1 MPGLYRPE
9 RHYLIRE
16 TLSTTAGGGM
26 QAMLRRASAFADY
39 YSTPVDFLTYGFQPN
54 FSKVAEELYES
65 GKMAAEVRVHNL
77 WDSLSATALEASS
90 ELFPGWPEIG
100 ALAEPS
106 GNAVPDGVMDS
117 GLQRI
122 IQHVEDSEIVESVDY
137 RRNDQSRFVSH
148 IRNGTAINAKSQ
160 VALLNP
166 DQRILKSWPNVT
178 EMFAW
183 LLTKVLGRENAV
195 IVVDHPAMAN
205 SIAKKGYLT
214 PNSVL
219 IKCYHS
225 NHSEEKAGVG
235 YGQLSKRHVDSLER
249 ADVFDANVFPSK
261 GQIQAAGAL
270 IGETT
275 DMWPI
280 GNIVESAE
288 GVAENEKHSP
298 NVGVLASRLVRAKNV
313 DHAIAAVR
321 LVNEERGD
329 GDMQTS
335 LSIFGV
341 GPDEERLE
349 RLIEE
354 SELYDQV
361 KLRGYTSD
369 IYNEFKKASFSILP
383 TVQEAFGLSIVE
395 SMICGCIPIVYDVPY
410 GPSEIITDGVDGFL
424 VPYGD
429 IQGLAECI
437 AKLRTMK
444 ACDLDQMRQAARE
457 RAKAYRSQQI
467 AEEWAH
473 AIDTAYTRKAG
484 RGKPKVS
491 ECFLELT
498 GTYSDLRRTGD
509 GEQSSILG
517 VELSSD
523 KRVTKR
529 AITGVRAFLSF
540 RGRQSNLRIRVP
552 GSLRMKRRGFWRRR
566 NSLVLRFELPLDELD
581 KAPREIVDIFAR
593 INDATTV
600 REFRL
605 RAQGVDIGAIRLPPG
620 LQAYK
625 TKGGYLSLR
634 KTPGSSSA

>member
-1 MPGLYRPE
+1 
-9 RHYLIRE
+9 
-16 TLSTTAGGGM
+16 M
-26 QAMLRRASAFADY
+26 QAMLRRASAFAEY
-39 YSTPVDFLTYGFQPN
+39 YGTSVDFLTYGFQPQM
-54 FSKVAEELYES
+54 SEVADQLYKT
-65 GKMAAEVRVHNL
+65 GKLAPEIRVQNL
-77 WDSLSATALEASS
+77 WDVLSTTALEPSS
-90 ELFPGWPEIG
+90 ELFPGWQKNRV
-100 ALAEPS
+100 LAEPS

-122 IQHVEDSEIVESVDY
+122 IQHVEDSETVESVDY

-148 IRNGTAINAKSQ
+148 IRNGTALNAKSQ
-160 VALLNP
+160 VALLNA
-166 DQRILKSWPNVT
+166 DRRILKSWPNVT

-205 SIAKKGYLT
+205 SIAKNGYLT

-219 IKCYHS
+219 VKCYHS

-288 GVAENEKHSP
+288 GDAENEEHSP
-298 NVGVLASRLVRAKNV
+298 NVGVLASRLVRGKNV
-313 DHAIAAVR
+313 DHAIEAVR
-321 LVNEERGD
+321 LVNEKRGY
-329 GDMQTS
+329 GDMHTS

-341 GPDEERLE
+341 GPDEERLQ

-361 KLRGYTSD
+361 KLRGYTND
-369 IYNEFKKASFSILP
+369 VYDEFKKASFSVLP

-395 SMICGCIPIVYDVPY
+395 SMTCGCIPIVYDVPY
-410 GPSEIITDGVDGFL
+410 GPAEIITDGVDGFL

-429 IQGLAECI
+429 IQELADCI
-437 AKLRTMK
+437 ERLRMMK
-444 ACDLDQMRQAARE
+444 AGDLDQMRQAARE
-457 RAKAYRSQQI
+457 RSKAYRSQQI

-473 AIDTAYTRKAG
+473 AINVAYTRKAG
-484 RGKPKVS
+484 RGEPKVS
-491 ECFLELT
+491 ERFLKLT
-498 GTYSDLRRTGD
+498 GTHPDLTRTGE
-509 GEQSSILG
+509 GEQSSVLD

-529 AITGVRAFLSF
+529 EIAGVRAFLSF

-552 GSLRMKRRGFWRRR
+552 GSLRLKRRGFWRRR
-566 NSLVLRFELPLDELD
+566 TSLVLRFELPLDQLD
-581 KAPREIVDIFAR
+581 RAPREIIDIFAR
-593 INDATTV
+593 FNDAMTV

-605 RAQGVDIGAIRLPPG
+605 RARGVDTGAIKLPPG
-620 LQAYK
+620 LQAYA
-625 TKGGYLSLR
+625 TRGGYLSLR
-634 KTPGSSSA
+634 RTPGTSSA

>member
-1 MPGLYRPE
+1 
-9 RHYLIRE
+9 
-16 TLSTTAGGGM
+16 M
-26 QAMLRRASAFADY
+26 QAMLRRASAFAEY
-39 YSTPVDFLTYGFQPN
+39 YGMPVDFLTYGFQPN
-54 FSKVAEELYES
+54 FSKVADQLYES
-65 GKMAAEVRVHNL
+65 GKMSPEIRVQNL
-77 WDSLSATALEASS
+77 WNSLSDTALEASS
-90 ELFPGWPEIG
+90 ELFPGWQKNG
-100 ALAEPS
+100 ALADPS
-106 GNAVPDGVMDS
+106 GNSVPDGAMDS
-117 GLQRI
+117 GLKRTVQY
-122 IQHVEDSEIVESVDY
+122 VEGSETIESVDY
-137 RRNDQSRFVSH
+137 WREDQSRFVSH

-160 VALLNP
+160 VALLTP
-166 DQRILKSWPNVT
+166 DQRILKSWSNAT
-178 EMFAW
+178 AMFAW

-205 SIAKKGYLT
+205 SIAENGYLT

-225 NHSEEKAGVG
+225 NHSEEKPGVG

-261 GQIQAAGAL
+261 GQVQAAGAL

-275 DMWPI
+275 DMWSI

-288 GVAENEKHSP
+288 GDAENETHSP
-298 NVGVLASRLVRAKNV
+298 NVGVLASRLVRGKNI
-313 DHAIAAVR
+313 DHAIDAVR
-321 LVNEERGD
+321 MVNEKRGD
-329 GDMQTS
+329 GDLQTS

-349 RLIEE
+349 GLIEE

-361 KLRGYTSD
+361 NLRGYTND
-369 IYNEFKKASFSILP
+369 VYGEFKKSSFSVLP

-395 SMICGCIPIVYDVPY
+395 SMTCGCIPIVYDVPY
-410 GPSEIITDGVDGFL
+410 GPAEIITDGVDGFL

-429 IQGLAECI
+429 IQGLADCI
-437 AKLRTMK
+437 EKLRSMK
-444 ACDLDQMRQAARE
+444 AVDLDQMRQAARE

-473 AIDTAYTRKAG
+473 AIDIAYTRKAG
-484 RGKPKVS
+484 RGQPEVS
-491 ECFLELT
+491 ERFLELV
-498 GTYSDLRRTGD
+498 GTHPDLRRTGE
-509 GEQSSILG
+509 GGQSSFLD

-529 AITGVRAFLSF
+529 EAAGTRVFLSF
-540 RGRQSNLRIRVP
+540 RGRHTNLRIRVP
-552 GSLRMKRRGFWRRR
+552 GSLRIKRRGFWRRR
-566 NSLVLRFELPLDELD
+566 NSLVLRFELPLDQLD
-581 KAPREIVDIFAR
+581 RAPREIVDIFAR

-605 RAQGVDIGAIRLPPG
+605 RARGVDLGAIRLPPG

-625 TKGGYLSLR
+625 TKGGYLSFR
-634 KTPGSSSA
+634 KTPGSSPA